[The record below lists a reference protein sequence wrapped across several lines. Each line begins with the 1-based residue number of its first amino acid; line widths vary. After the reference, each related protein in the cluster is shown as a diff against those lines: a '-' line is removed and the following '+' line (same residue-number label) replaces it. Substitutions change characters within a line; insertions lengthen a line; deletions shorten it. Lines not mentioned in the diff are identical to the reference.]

1 MNQGS
6 TGDVAAGLMMLLV
19 CCSVP
24 GLLGGVFGYILRGRV
39 DQFGLPWALL
49 PGWFKKIWEVATRDD

>member
-1 MNQGS
+1 MNQGA
-6 TGDVAAGLMMLLV
+6 TGDIAAGMLMMFV

-24 GLLGGVFGYILRGRV
+24 GLLGCMIGYVLRGRV

-49 PGWFKKIWEVATRDD
+49 PGLFKKIWEVATRDD